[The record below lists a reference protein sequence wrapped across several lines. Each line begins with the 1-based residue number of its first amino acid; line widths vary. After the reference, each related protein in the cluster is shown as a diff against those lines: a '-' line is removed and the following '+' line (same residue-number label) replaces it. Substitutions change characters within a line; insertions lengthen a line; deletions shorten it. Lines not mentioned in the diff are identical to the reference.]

1 MQSLEALLFYGYN
14 MLVDGRKIYGEQML
28 FKNEKQVNKHRIA
41 LNKDGDMRSVQA
53 DVTKMLFR

>member
-1 MQSLEALLFYGYN
+1 